1 MLLDII
7 HLDYSSPFQSLLG
20 FMTSHHVT
28 CYVTTVSHA
37 SSLSIK
43 RKKNSKEKKY
53 IKSRK
58 IEKEKEKS

>member
-1 MLLDII
+1 
-7 HLDYSSPFQSLLG
+7 
-20 FMTSHHVT
+20 
-28 CYVTTVSHA
+28 VSHA

-58 IEKEKEKS
+58 IEKRKRKKLALIYIITVSLILQYLSLIIIKA

>member
-1 MLLDII
+1 
-7 HLDYSSPFQSLLG
+7 
-20 FMTSHHVT
+20 
-28 CYVTTVSHA
+28 VSHA